1 MILLD
6 PREGSV
12 DLFAHLEALGLNVKL
27 QTLESADVAF
37 TGNGPQ
43 GEGCAWIGVE
53 RKRVRD
59 MLGSIRSGR
68 FSGHQLPNLVHQYDF
83 PFLLIEGSWRPSEDD
98 EGLLEEGWPSRP
110 VVIGKSRFLYREFSR
125 FQFTIQ
131 VAAQV
136 PVLRSSSRHET
147 AHLIRD
153 LWVWFNQKSWS
164 EHRAHMAFNLTSD
177 IGHIEK
183 PGLVRRVAKELPG
196 IGWEKSH
203 LVEDEFGTVLEMA
216 QSWVADDE
224 RRWASIHGE
233 LKPDGRRRPGIG
245 KVIAKRVMAAI
256 RGELKEKL

>member
-1 MILLD
+1 VILLD

-12 DLFAHLEALGLNVKL
+12 DLFAHLEALGLSVKL

-53 RKRVRD
+53 HKRVRD

-83 PFLLIEGSWRPSEDD
+83 PYLLMEGVYRPSEDE
-98 EGLLEEGWPSRP
+98 EGLLEEGRPTRP
-110 VVIGKSRFLYREFSR
+110 VVIGKSRFLYRELSR
-125 FQFTIQ
+125 FLFTIAT
-131 VAAQV
+131 VARV
-136 PVLRSSSRHET
+136 PVIRSSSRHET

-153 LWVWFNQKSWS
+153 LYVWWNEKSWQD
-164 EHRAHMAFNLTSD
+164 HRGHVAFNLTTD
-177 IGHIEK
+177 QGFITR

-196 IGWEKSH
+196 IGWERSGA
-203 LVEDEFGTVLEMA
+203 VEMEFGSVEEMILA
-216 QSWVADDE
+216 EEA
-224 RRWASIHGE
+224 RWR
-233 LKPDGRRRPGIG
+233 KVPGIG
-245 KVIAKRVMAAI
+245 KVIAKRATAAI